1 MDVPILF
8 DVILHVGTLTVVLF
22 FFKRDVKY
30 VLKAL
35 ARFDFR
41 SEHGGLVPLMIVGVI
56 PTFVIG
62 LFSGWLIEDVFREV
76 APIGMALLFCGVIL
90 YSTKAGK
97 EKTERISYWMAIM
110 IGIAQGVA
118 IIPGISRSGTTIA
131 VALLLGV
138 NREKAFK
145 FSFLL
150 SIPAILGALSLTLL
164 TEFGALASAG
174 LGWTEILA
182 GTTVSM
188 FVGYFALKLLWK
200 TIAKGKFHLFAFYCW
215 LLGITLIIFSTM

>member
-1 MDVPILF
+1 
-8 DVILHVGTLTVVLF
+8 
-22 FFKRDVKY
+22 
-30 VLKAL
+30 
-35 ARFDFR
+35 
-41 SEHGGLVPLMIVGVI
+41 
-56 PTFVIG
+56 
-62 LFSGWLIEDVFREV
+62 
-76 APIGMALLFCGVIL
+76 VIL